1 MITSRQELTRDMIFY
16 SVCVSDFEKLD
27 FKNDALAGVRA
38 NYFNSNHRPQA
49 DDTDILLDDVSYKLS
64 YKMSKNQPLSWKV
77 TKNLRPYQSV
87 KRETGGIYCVRYYT
101 ENATVY
107 KKQFFDSSHLWIR
120 TEYFDKSIEGER
132 LCTVSPKK
140 IDDVIV
146 IEKITFSNNRKV
158 GSETLFP
165 SDKNSDGNSAALV
178 YSNNGMIWYDSS
190 FVPKYSV
197 KEESKENTVSEP
209 KPSRFELEADKFLPD
224 YSPENP
230 IDLSSLEY
238 LEDTFKEPQ
247 PQITAYDRIEK
258 ILEEAHKTNK
268 NLFGQVIEHSG
279 VEVADE
285 ESDVLAQADESVEEK
300 VTENHDDEVIEQ
312 AEKFE
317 KSDET
322 ESKDDNNLQNTVVEE
337 GDVTIA
343 EEERK
348 SDAVVSTTSGNYE
361 YFGAVDENGLRTGR
375 GRTVSPSGI
384 TAYDGEYA
392 QGKRDGFGVFYYKNG
407 DINYVGDWKENQ
419 RSGAG
424 VGYRTS
430 DGTMHIGK
438 WENNSPTNYGARFN
452 KDGTFIDVAD
462 YANGVKNGKCI
473 SLDENGNFY
482 ISIWENGKKI
492 SEHIIEW

>member
-101 ENATVY
+101 ENVTVY

-268 NLFGQVIEHSG
+268 NLFGQIIENTC
-279 VEVADE
+279 VEIADE
-285 ESDVLAQADESVEEK
+285 ETELLDDSEEL
-300 VTENHDDEVIEQ
+300 TEENMP
-312 AEKFE
+312 
-317 KSDET
+317 
-322 ESKDDNNLQNTVVEE
+322 ESKAEISEKTQQASDTEE
-337 GDVTIA
+337 HTEESETTQEVREDIVKA
-343 EEERK
+343 EEEKK
-348 SDAVVSTTSGNYE
+348 SDAVVSTTSGNYK

-407 DINYVGDWKENQ
+407 DINYVGEWAQNR

-438 WENNSPTNYGARFN
+438 WDSNTPCGYGARFN

-462 YANGVKNGKCI
+462 YTNGKKNGKCI

>member
-209 KPSRFELEADKFLPD
+209 QPSRFELEADKFLPD

-268 NLFGQVIEHSG
+268 NLFGQIIENTC
-279 VEVADE
+279 VEIADE
-285 ESDVLAQADESVEEK
+285 ETELLDDSEEL
-300 VTENHDDEVIEQ
+300 TEENM
-312 AEKFE
+312 A
-317 KSDET
+317 
-322 ESKDDNNLQNTVVEE
+322 ESKAEISEKTQQASDTEE
-337 GDVTIA
+337 HTEESETTQEVREDIVKA
-343 EEERK
+343 EEEKK
-348 SDAVVSTTSGNYE
+348 SDAVVSTTSGNYK

-407 DINYVGDWKENQ
+407 DINYVGEWAQNR

-438 WENNSPTNYGARFN
+438 WDSNTPYGYGARFN
-452 KDGTFIDVAD
+452 KDGTFLDVAD
-462 YANGVKNGKCI
+462 YTNGKKNGKCI

>member
-209 KPSRFELEADKFLPD
+209 KPNRFELEADKFLPD

-268 NLFGQVIEHSG
+268 NLFGQIIENTC
-279 VEVADE
+279 VEIADE
-285 ESDVLAQADESVEEK
+285 ETELLDDSEEL
-300 VTENHDDEVIEQ
+300 TEENM
-312 AEKFE
+312 A
-317 KSDET
+317 
-322 ESKDDNNLQNTVVEE
+322 ESKAEISEKTQQASDTEE
-337 GDVTIA
+337 HTEESETTQEVREDIVKA
-343 EEERK
+343 EEEKK
-348 SDAVVSTTSGNYE
+348 SDAVVSTTSGNYK

-407 DINYVGDWKENQ
+407 DINYVGEWAQNR

-438 WENNSPTNYGARFN
+438 WDSNTPCGYGARFN
-452 KDGTFIDVAD
+452 KDGTFLDVAD
-462 YANGVKNGKCI
+462 YTNGKKNGKCI

>member
-1 MITSRQELTRDMIFY
+1 MITSQQELTRDMIFY

-209 KPSRFELEADKFLPD
+209 KSSRFELEADKFLPD

-268 NLFGQVIEHSG
+268 NLFGQIIENTC
-279 VEVADE
+279 VEIADE
-285 ESDVLAQADESVEEK
+285 ETELLDDSEEL
-300 VTENHDDEVIEQ
+300 TEENM
-312 AEKFE
+312 A
-317 KSDET
+317 
-322 ESKDDNNLQNTVVEE
+322 ESKAEISEKTQQASDTEE
-337 GDVTIA
+337 HTEESETTQEVKEDIVKA
-343 EEERK
+343 EEEKK
-348 SDAVVSTTSGNYE
+348 SDAVVSTTSGNYK

-407 DINYVGDWKENQ
+407 DINYVGEWAQNR

-438 WENNSPTNYGARFN
+438 WDSNTPCGYGARFN
-452 KDGTFIDVAD
+452 KDGTFLDVAD
-462 YANGVKNGKCI
+462 YTNGKKNGKCI

>member
-268 NLFGQVIEHSG
+268 NLFGQIIENTC
-279 VEVADE
+279 VEIADE
-285 ESDVLAQADESVEEK
+285 ETELLDDSEEL
-300 VTENHDDEVIEQ
+300 TEENM
-312 AEKFE
+312 A
-317 KSDET
+317 
-322 ESKDDNNLQNTVVEE
+322 ESKAEISEKTQQASDTEE
-337 GDVTIA
+337 HTEESETTQEVKEDIVKA
-343 EEERK
+343 EEEKK
-348 SDAVVSTTSGNYE
+348 SDAVVSTTSGNYK

-407 DINYVGDWKENQ
+407 DINYVGEWAQNR

-438 WENNSPTNYGARFN
+438 WDSNTPCGYGARFN
-452 KDGTFIDVAD
+452 KDGTFLDVAD
-462 YANGVKNGKCI
+462 YTNGKKNGKCI

>member
-132 LCTVSPKK
+132 LCTISPKK

-197 KEESKENTVSEP
+197 KEENKENTVSEP
-209 KPSRFELEADKFLPD
+209 KSSRFELETDKFLPD

-268 NLFGQVIEHSG
+268 NLFGQIIENTC
-279 VEVADE
+279 VEIADE
-285 ESDVLAQADESVEEK
+285 ETELLDNSEEL
-300 VTENHDDEVIEQ
+300 TEENM
-312 AEKFE
+312 A
-317 KSDET
+317 
-322 ESKDDNNLQNTVVEE
+322 ESKAEISEKTQQASDTEE
-337 GDVTIA
+337 HTEESETAQEVREDIVKA
-343 EEERK
+343 EEEKK

-407 DINYVGDWKENQ
+407 DINYVGEWAQNR

-438 WENNSPTNYGARFN
+438 WDSNTPCGYGARFN
-452 KDGTFIDVAD
+452 KDGTFLDVAD
-462 YANGVKNGKCI
+462 YTNGKKNGKCI

>member
-268 NLFGQVIEHSG
+268 NLFGQIIENTC
-279 VEVADE
+279 VEIADE
-285 ESDVLAQADESVEEK
+285 ETELLDDSAELTEE
-300 VTENHDDEVIEQ
+300 NM
-312 AEKFE
+312 A
-317 KSDET
+317 
-322 ESKDDNNLQNTVVEE
+322 ESKAEISEKTQQASDTEE
-337 GDVTIA
+337 HTEESETTQEVREDIVKA
-343 EEERK
+343 EEEKK
-348 SDAVVSTTSGNYE
+348 SDAVVSTTSGNYK

-407 DINYVGDWKENQ
+407 DINYVGEWAQNR

-438 WENNSPTNYGARFN
+438 WDSNTPCGYGARFN
-452 KDGTFIDVAD
+452 KDGTFLDVAD
-462 YANGVKNGKCI
+462 YTNGKKNGKCI

>member
-268 NLFGQVIEHSG
+268 NLFGQIIENTC
-279 VEVADE
+279 VEIADE
-285 ESDVLAQADESVEEK
+285 ETELLDDSQELTEE
-300 VTENHDDEVIEQ
+300 NM
-312 AEKFE
+312 A
-317 KSDET
+317 
-322 ESKDDNNLQNTVVEE
+322 ESKAEISEKTQQASDTEE
-337 GDVTIA
+337 HTEESETTQEVREDIVKA
-343 EEERK
+343 EEEKK
-348 SDAVVSTTSGNYE
+348 SDAVVSTTSGNYK

-407 DINYVGDWKENQ
+407 DINYVGEWAQNR

-438 WENNSPTNYGARFN
+438 WDSNTPYGYGARFN

>member
-197 KEESKENTVSEP
+197 KEENKENTVSEP
-209 KPSRFELEADKFLPD
+209 QPSRFELEADKFLPD

-268 NLFGQVIEHSG
+268 NLFGQIIENTC
-279 VEVADE
+279 VEIADE
-285 ESDVLAQADESVEEK
+285 ETELLDDSEEL
-300 VTENHDDEVIEQ
+300 TEENM
-312 AEKFE
+312 A
-317 KSDET
+317 
-322 ESKDDNNLQNTVVEE
+322 ESKAEISEKTQQASDTEE
-337 GDVTIA
+337 HTEESETTQEVREDIVKA
-343 EEERK
+343 EEEKK
-348 SDAVVSTTSGNYE
+348 SDAVVSTTSGNYK

-407 DINYVGDWKENQ
+407 DINYVGEWAQNR

-438 WENNSPTNYGARFN
+438 WDSNTPCGYGARFN

>member
-1 MITSRQELTRDMIFY
+1 MITSQQELTRDMIFY
-16 SVCVSDFEKLD
+16 SVCVSEFEKLD

-38 NYFNSNHRPQA
+38 NYFNSKHRPQA
-49 DDTDILLDDVSYKLS
+49 DDTDISLDNVLYKLS

-107 KKQFFDSSHLWIR
+107 KKQFFDSSHLWVR

-140 IDDVIV
+140 IDDVIA

-158 GSETLFP
+158 SSETLFP
-165 SDKNSDGNSAALV
+165 SDKNPENISSALV

-190 FVPKYSV
+190 FAPKKFKS
-197 KEESKENTVSEP
+197 KDNTAAKAEQTKLDIEEE
-209 KPSRFELEADKFLPD
+209 KFSPD
-224 YSPENP
+224 YKPKNP

-238 LEDTFKEPQ
+238 LEDTFTEPK
-247 PQITAYDRIEK
+247 PEITAYDRIEN
-258 ILEEAHKTNK
+258 ILLEAHKSNK
-268 NLFGQVIEHSG
+268 NLFGQIIEHSG

-285 ESDVLAQADESVEEK
+285 EADVLAENAENTEPKAEAVEDIPDNQPQTKESNTVNTKNESTEISTDESEAEIVAADEEK
-300 VTENHDDEVIEQ
+300 
-312 AEKFE
+312 
-317 KSDET
+317 
-322 ESKDDNNLQNTVVEE
+322 
-337 GDVTIA
+337 
-343 EEERK
+343 K
-348 SDAVVSTTSGNYE
+348 SDAVVSTASGDYK
-361 YFGAVDENGLRTGR
+361 YYGAVDENGLRTGR
-375 GRTVSPSGI
+375 GRTESPSGI
-384 TAYDGEYA
+384 TAYDGEYS

-407 DINYVGDWKENQ
+407 DINYVGEWKENQ

-438 WENNSPTNYGARFN
+438 WESNSPASYGARFDKN
-452 KDGTFIDVAD
+452 GTFLDVAD
-462 YANGVKNGKCI
+462 YKNGLKNGKCI

>member
-268 NLFGQVIEHSG
+268 NLFGQIIENTC
-279 VEVADE
+279 VEIADE
-285 ESDVLAQADESVEEK
+285 ETELLDDSEELTEENMAESKAEISEKTQQASDTEEHTEESETTQEVREDIVKVEE
-300 VTENHDDEVIEQ
+300 
-312 AEKFE
+312 EK
-317 KSDET
+317 
-322 ESKDDNNLQNTVVEE
+322 
-337 GDVTIA
+337 
-343 EEERK
+343 K

-438 WENNSPTNYGARFN
+438 WENNSPINYGARFN

>member
-1 MITSRQELTRDMIFY
+1 MITSQQELTRDMIFY

-268 NLFGQVIEHSG
+268 NLFGQIIENTC
-279 VEVADE
+279 VEIADE
-285 ESDVLAQADESVEEK
+285 ETELLDDSEEL
-300 VTENHDDEVIEQ
+300 TEENM
-312 AEKFE
+312 A
-317 KSDET
+317 
-322 ESKDDNNLQNTVVEE
+322 ESKAEISEKTQQASDTEE
-337 GDVTIA
+337 HTEESETTQEVREDIVKA
-343 EEERK
+343 EEEKK
-348 SDAVVSTTSGNYE
+348 SDAVVSTTSGNYK

-407 DINYVGDWKENQ
+407 DINYVGEWAQNR

-438 WENNSPTNYGARFN
+438 WDSNTPCGYGARFN

-462 YANGVKNGKCI
+462 YTNGKKNGKCI

>member
-268 NLFGQVIEHSG
+268 NLFGQIIENTC
-279 VEVADE
+279 VEIADE
-285 ESDVLAQADESVEEK
+285 ETELLDDSEEL
-300 VTENHDDEVIEQ
+300 TEENM
-312 AEKFE
+312 A
-317 KSDET
+317 
-322 ESKDDNNLQNTVVEE
+322 ESKAEISEKTQQASDTEE
-337 GDVTIA
+337 HTEESETTQEVREDIVKA
-343 EEERK
+343 EEEKK
-348 SDAVVSTTSGNYE
+348 SDAVVSTTSGNYK

-407 DINYVGDWKENQ
+407 DINYVGEWAQNR

-438 WENNSPTNYGARFN
+438 WDSNTPCGYGARFN
-452 KDGTFIDVAD
+452 KDGTFLDVAD
-462 YANGVKNGKCI
+462 YTNGKKNGKCI

-482 ISIWENGKKI
+482 ISIWESGKKI

>member
-38 NYFNSNHRPQA
+38 NYFNSNQRPQA

-197 KEESKENTVSEP
+197 KEENKENTVSEP
-209 KPSRFELEADKFLPD
+209 QPSRFELEADKFLPD

-268 NLFGQVIEHSG
+268 NLFGQIIENTC
-279 VEVADE
+279 VEIADE
-285 ESDVLAQADESVEEK
+285 ETELLDDSEEL
-300 VTENHDDEVIEQ
+300 TEENM
-312 AEKFE
+312 A
-317 KSDET
+317 
-322 ESKDDNNLQNTVVEE
+322 ESKAEISEKTQQASDTEE
-337 GDVTIA
+337 HTEESETTQEVREDIVKA
-343 EEERK
+343 EEEKK
-348 SDAVVSTTSGNYE
+348 SDAVVSTTSGNYK

-407 DINYVGDWKENQ
+407 DINYVGEWAQNR

-438 WENNSPTNYGARFN
+438 WDSNTPCGYGARFN

-462 YANGVKNGKCI
+462 YTNGKKNGKCI

>member
-38 NYFNSNHRPQA
+38 NYFNSNHRTQA

-224 YSPENP
+224 YFPENP

-268 NLFGQVIEHSG
+268 NLFGQIIENTC
-279 VEVADE
+279 VEIADE
-285 ESDVLAQADESVEEK
+285 ETELLDDSEEL
-300 VTENHDDEVIEQ
+300 TEENM
-312 AEKFE
+312 A
-317 KSDET
+317 
-322 ESKDDNNLQNTVVEE
+322 ESKAEISEKTQQASDTEE
-337 GDVTIA
+337 HTEESETAQEVREDIVKA
-343 EEERK
+343 EEEKK
-348 SDAVVSTTSGNYE
+348 SDAVVSTTSGNYK

-407 DINYVGDWKENQ
+407 DINYVGEWAQNR

-438 WENNSPTNYGARFN
+438 WDSNTPCGYGARFN
-452 KDGTFIDVAD
+452 KDGTFLDVAD
-462 YANGVKNGKCI
+462 YTNGKKNGKCI

>member
-268 NLFGQVIEHSG
+268 NLFGQIIENTC
-279 VEVADE
+279 VEIADE
-285 ESDVLAQADESVEEK
+285 ETELLDYSEEL
-300 VTENHDDEVIEQ
+300 TEENM
-312 AEKFE
+312 A
-317 KSDET
+317 
-322 ESKDDNNLQNTVVEE
+322 ESKAEISEKTQQASDTEE
-337 GDVTIA
+337 HTEESETTQEVREDIVKA
-343 EEERK
+343 EEEKK
-348 SDAVVSTTSGNYE
+348 SDAVVSTTSGNYK

-407 DINYVGDWKENQ
+407 DINYVGEWAQNR

-438 WENNSPTNYGARFN
+438 WDSNTPCGYGARFN

>member
-268 NLFGQVIEHSG
+268 NLFGQIIENTC
-279 VEVADE
+279 VEIADE
-285 ESDVLAQADESVEEK
+285 ETELLDDSEEI
-300 VTENHDDEVIEQ
+300 TEENM
-312 AEKFE
+312 A
-317 KSDET
+317 
-322 ESKDDNNLQNTVVEE
+322 ESKAESKAEISEKTQQASDTEE
-337 GDVTIA
+337 HTEESETTQEVREDIVKA
-343 EEERK
+343 EEEKK
-348 SDAVVSTTSGNYE
+348 SDAVVSTTSGNYK

-407 DINYVGDWKENQ
+407 DINYVGEWAQNR

-438 WENNSPTNYGARFN
+438 WDSNTPCGYGARFN

>member
-197 KEESKENTVSEP
+197 KEENKENTVSEP
-209 KPSRFELEADKFLPD
+209 KSSRFELETDKFLPD

-268 NLFGQVIEHSG
+268 NLFGQIIENTC
-279 VEVADE
+279 VEIADE
-285 ESDVLAQADESVEEK
+285 ETELLDNSEEL
-300 VTENHDDEVIEQ
+300 TEENM
-312 AEKFE
+312 A
-317 KSDET
+317 
-322 ESKDDNNLQNTVVEE
+322 ESKAEISEKTQQASDTEE
-337 GDVTIA
+337 HTEESETTQEVREDIVKA
-343 EEERK
+343 EEEKK

-407 DINYVGDWKENQ
+407 DINYVGEWAQNR

-438 WENNSPTNYGARFN
+438 WDSNTPCGYGARFN
-452 KDGTFIDVAD
+452 KDGTFLDVAD
-462 YANGVKNGKCI
+462 YTNGKKNGKCI

>member
-197 KEESKENTVSEP
+197 KEENKESTVSEP
-209 KPSRFELEADKFLPD
+209 QPSRFELEADKFLPD

-268 NLFGQVIEHSG
+268 NLFGQIIENTC
-279 VEVADE
+279 VEIADE
-285 ESDVLAQADESVEEK
+285 ETELLDDSEEL
-300 VTENHDDEVIEQ
+300 TEENM
-312 AEKFE
+312 A
-317 KSDET
+317 
-322 ESKDDNNLQNTVVEE
+322 ESKAEISEKTQQASDTEE
-337 GDVTIA
+337 HTEESETTQEVREDIVKA
-343 EEERK
+343 EEEKK
-348 SDAVVSTTSGNYE
+348 SDAVVSTTSGNYK

-407 DINYVGDWKENQ
+407 DINYVGEWAQNW

-438 WENNSPTNYGARFN
+438 WDSNTPCGYGARFN
-452 KDGTFIDVAD
+452 KDGTFLDVAD
-462 YANGVKNGKCI
+462 YTNGKKNGKCI

>member
-268 NLFGQVIEHSG
+268 NLFGQIIENTC
-279 VEVADE
+279 VEIADE
-285 ESDVLAQADESVEEK
+285 ETELLDDSEEL
-300 VTENHDDEVIEQ
+300 TEENM
-312 AEKFE
+312 A
-317 KSDET
+317 
-322 ESKDDNNLQNTVVEE
+322 ESKAESKAEISEKTQQASDTEE
-337 GDVTIA
+337 HTEESETTQEVREDIVKA
-343 EEERK
+343 EEEKK

-407 DINYVGDWKENQ
+407 DINYVGEWAQNR

-438 WENNSPTNYGARFN
+438 WDSNTPCGYGARFN
-452 KDGTFIDVAD
+452 KDGTFLDVAD
-462 YANGVKNGKCI
+462 YTNGKKNGKCI

>member
-38 NYFNSNHRPQA
+38 NYFNSNHRPQS
-49 DDTDILLDDVSYKLS
+49 DDTDISLDEVSYKLS

-120 TEYFDKSIEGER
+120 TEYFDKSIEDER
-132 LCTVSPKK
+132 ISTVSPKK
-140 IDDVIV
+140 LDGVITL
-146 IEKITFSNNRKV
+146 EKITFRNNRKV
-158 GSETLFP
+158 SSETLFP
-165 SDKNSDGNSAALV
+165 SDKNPDNNCAALV
-178 YSNNGMIWYDSS
+178 YSNKGMIWYDSS
-190 FVPKYSV
+190 FAPAFLT
-197 KEESKENTVSEP
+197 KEKEQPEAEP
-209 KPSRFELEADKFLPD
+209 EQNRLALEEDKFLPG
-224 YSPENP
+224 YQPENA
-230 IDLSSLEY
+230 IDLSKLEY
-238 LEDTFKEPQ
+238 LEDTFTEPA

-268 NLFGQVIEHSG
+268 NLFGQIIEHSG

-285 ESDVLAQADESVEEK
+285 EADNSPEINNACDE
-300 VTENHDDEVIEQ
+300 TPEVISENDEQ
-312 AEKFE
+312 LLTK
-317 KSDET
+317 T
-322 ESKDDNNLQNTVVEE
+322 ESTDSVDDADDAVDVVTTEE
-337 GDVTIA
+337 DK
-343 EEERK
+343 K
-348 SDAVVSTTSGNYE
+348 SDAVVSTSSGDYK
-361 YFGAVDENGLRTGR
+361 YYGAVDENGLRTGR
-375 GRTVSPSGI
+375 GRTESPNGI
-384 TAYDGEYA
+384 TAYDGDYA

-407 DINYVGDWKENQ
+407 DINYVGEWKENM

-430 DGTMHIGK
+430 DGTMHIGR
-438 WENNSPTNYGARFN
+438 WDSNSPTGYGARFDKN
-452 KDGTFIDVAD
+452 GSFIDVAD
-462 YANGVKNGKCI
+462 YTNGVKNGKCI

-482 ISIWENGKKI
+482 ISIWDNGKKI
-492 SEHIIEW
+492 SEHIIEL

>member
-1 MITSRQELTRDMIFY
+1 MITSQQELTRDMIFY

-178 YSNNGMIWYDSS
+178 YSNNGMIWYDSR

-209 KPSRFELEADKFLPD
+209 KPSRFELETDKFLPD
-224 YSPENP
+224 YSPGNP

-268 NLFGQVIEHSG
+268 NLFGQIIENTC
-279 VEVADE
+279 VEIADE
-285 ESDVLAQADESVEEK
+285 ETELLDDSEEL
-300 VTENHDDEVIEQ
+300 TEENM
-312 AEKFE
+312 A
-317 KSDET
+317 
-322 ESKDDNNLQNTVVEE
+322 ESKAESKAEISEKTQQASDTEE
-337 GDVTIA
+337 HTEESETTQEVKEDIVKA
-343 EEERK
+343 EEEKK
-348 SDAVVSTTSGNYE
+348 SDAVVSTTSGNYK

-407 DINYVGDWKENQ
+407 DINYVGEWAQNR

-438 WENNSPTNYGARFN
+438 WDSNTPCGYGARFN
-452 KDGTFIDVAD
+452 KDGTFLDVAD
-462 YANGVKNGKCI
+462 YTNGKKNGKCI

>member
-268 NLFGQVIEHSG
+268 NLFGQIIENTC
-279 VEVADE
+279 VEIAGEETELLDDSEELTKENMAESKAESKAEISEKTQQASDTEEHTE
-285 ESDVLAQADESVEEK
+285 ESETTQ
-300 VTENHDDEVIEQ
+300 EVREDIV
-312 AEKFE
+312 K
-317 KSDET
+317 
-322 ESKDDNNLQNTVVEE
+322 
-337 GDVTIA
+337 A
-343 EEERK
+343 EEEKK

>member
-38 NYFNSNHRPQA
+38 NYFNSNQRPQA

-197 KEESKENTVSEP
+197 KEENKENTVSEP
-209 KPSRFELEADKFLPD
+209 QPSRFELEADKFLPD

-268 NLFGQVIEHSG
+268 NLFGQIIENTC
-279 VEVADE
+279 VEIADE
-285 ESDVLAQADESVEEK
+285 ETELLDDSEEL
-300 VTENHDDEVIEQ
+300 TEENM
-312 AEKFE
+312 A
-317 KSDET
+317 
-322 ESKDDNNLQNTVVEE
+322 ESKAEISEKTQQASNTEE
-337 GDVTIA
+337 HTEESETTQEVREDIVKA
-343 EEERK
+343 EEEKK

-361 YFGAVDENGLRTGR
+361 YFGVVDENGLRTGR

-407 DINYVGDWKENQ
+407 DINYVGEWAQNR

-438 WENNSPTNYGARFN
+438 WDSNTPCGYGARFN
-452 KDGTFIDVAD
+452 KDGTFLDVAD
-462 YANGVKNGKCI
+462 YTNGKKNGKCI

>member
-268 NLFGQVIEHSG
+268 NLFGQIIENTC
-279 VEVADE
+279 VEIADE
-285 ESDVLAQADESVEEK
+285 ETELLDDSEEL
-300 VTENHDDEVIEQ
+300 TEENM
-312 AEKFE
+312 A
-317 KSDET
+317 
-322 ESKDDNNLQNTVVEE
+322 ESKAEISEKTQQASDTEE
-337 GDVTIA
+337 HTEESETAQEVREDIVKA
-343 EEERK
+343 EEEKK

-407 DINYVGDWKENQ
+407 DINYVGEWAQNR

-438 WENNSPTNYGARFN
+438 WDSNTPCGYGARFN
-452 KDGTFIDVAD
+452 KDGTFLDVAD
-462 YANGVKNGKCI
+462 YTNGKKNGKCI

>member
-258 ILEEAHKTNK
+258 ILEEAHKANK
-268 NLFGQVIEHSG
+268 NLFGQIIENTC
-279 VEVADE
+279 VEIADE
-285 ESDVLAQADESVEEK
+285 ETELLDDSEEL
-300 VTENHDDEVIEQ
+300 TEENM
-312 AEKFE
+312 A
-317 KSDET
+317 
-322 ESKDDNNLQNTVVEE
+322 ESKAEISEKTQQASDTEE
-337 GDVTIA
+337 HTEESETTQEVREDIVKA
-343 EEERK
+343 EEEKK
-348 SDAVVSTTSGNYE
+348 SDAVVSTTSGNYK

-407 DINYVGDWKENQ
+407 DINYVGEWAQNR

-438 WENNSPTNYGARFN
+438 WDSNTPCGYGARFN
-452 KDGTFIDVAD
+452 KDGTFLDVAD
-462 YANGVKNGKCI
+462 YTNGKKNGKCI

>member
-230 IDLSSLEY
+230 IELSSLEY

-268 NLFGQVIEHSG
+268 NLFGQIIENTC
-279 VEVADE
+279 VEIADE
-285 ESDVLAQADESVEEK
+285 ETELLDDSEEL
-300 VTENHDDEVIEQ
+300 TEENM
-312 AEKFE
+312 A
-317 KSDET
+317 
-322 ESKDDNNLQNTVVEE
+322 ESKAEISEKTQQASDTEE
-337 GDVTIA
+337 HTEESETTQEVREDIVKA
-343 EEERK
+343 EEEKK
-348 SDAVVSTTSGNYE
+348 SDAVVSTTSGNYK

-407 DINYVGDWKENQ
+407 DINYVGEWAQNR

-438 WENNSPTNYGARFN
+438 WDSNTPCGYGARFN
-452 KDGTFIDVAD
+452 KDGTFLDVAD
-462 YANGVKNGKCI
+462 YTNGKKNGKCI
-473 SLDENGNFY
+473 SLDESGNFY

>member
-268 NLFGQVIEHSG
+268 NLFGQIIENTC
-279 VEVADE
+279 VEIADE
-285 ESDVLAQADESVEEK
+285 E
-300 VTENHDDEVIEQ
+300 TELLDD
-312 AEKFE
+312 
-317 KSDET
+317 SDELT
-322 ESKDDNNLQNTVVEE
+322 EENMAESKAEISEKTQQASDTEE
-337 GDVTIA
+337 HTEESETTQEVREDIVKA
-343 EEERK
+343 EEEKK
-348 SDAVVSTTSGNYE
+348 SDAVVSTTSGNYK

-407 DINYVGDWKENQ
+407 DINYVGEWAQNR

-438 WENNSPTNYGARFN
+438 WDSNTPCGYGARFN
-452 KDGTFIDVAD
+452 KDGTFLDVAD
-462 YANGVKNGKCI
+462 YTNGKKNGKCI

>member
-258 ILEEAHKTNK
+258 ILEEAHKANK
-268 NLFGQVIEHSG
+268 NLFGQIIENTC
-279 VEVADE
+279 VEIADE
-285 ESDVLAQADESVEEK
+285 ETELLDDSEEL
-300 VTENHDDEVIEQ
+300 TEENM
-312 AEKFE
+312 A
-317 KSDET
+317 
-322 ESKDDNNLQNTVVEE
+322 ESKAESKAEISEKTQQASDTEE
-337 GDVTIA
+337 HTEESETTQEVREDIVKA
-343 EEERK
+343 EEEKK
-348 SDAVVSTTSGNYE
+348 SDAVVSTTSGNYK

-407 DINYVGDWKENQ
+407 DINYVGEWAQNR

-438 WENNSPTNYGARFN
+438 WDSNTPCGYGARFN
-452 KDGTFIDVAD
+452 KDGTFLDVAD
-462 YANGVKNGKCI
+462 YTNGKKNGKCI

>member
-197 KEESKENTVSEP
+197 KEENKENTVSEP

-268 NLFGQVIEHSG
+268 NLFGQIIENTC
-279 VEVADE
+279 VEIADE
-285 ESDVLAQADESVEEK
+285 ETELLDDSEEL
-300 VTENHDDEVIEQ
+300 TEENM
-312 AEKFE
+312 A
-317 KSDET
+317 
-322 ESKDDNNLQNTVVEE
+322 ESKAESKAEISEKTQQASDTEE
-337 GDVTIA
+337 HTEESETTQEVREDIVKA
-343 EEERK
+343 EEEKK
-348 SDAVVSTTSGNYE
+348 SDAVVSTTSGNYK

-407 DINYVGDWKENQ
+407 DINYVGEWAQNR

-438 WENNSPTNYGARFN
+438 WDSNTPCGYGARFN
-452 KDGTFIDVAD
+452 KDGTFLDVAD
-462 YANGVKNGKCI
+462 YTNGKKNGKCI

>member
-1 MITSRQELTRDMIFY
+1 MITSQQELTRDMIFY

-38 NYFNSNHRPQA
+38 NFFNSNHRPQA
-49 DDTDILLDDVSYKLS
+49 DDTDISLDNVTYKLS
-64 YKMSKNQPLSWKV
+64 YKMSKNQPLSWKI

-101 ENATVY
+101 ENSTVY

-120 TEYFDKSIEGER
+120 TEYFDKSVEGER

-140 IDDVIV
+140 VDDVIV

-158 GSETLFP
+158 SSETLFP
-165 SDKNSDGNSAALV
+165 SENNAEGGSVALV
-178 YSNNGMIWYDSS
+178 YSNNGMIWYDSKFAPDYS
-190 FVPKYSV
+190 IKGKDKKSV
-197 KEESKENTVSEP
+197 KTEP
-209 KPSRFELEADKFLPD
+209 QQSNFELDEDKFLPD
-224 YSPENP
+224 YNPKNP
-230 IDLSSLEY
+230 IDLLSLEY
-238 LEDTFKEPQ
+238 LEDTFQEPQ

-268 NLFGQVIEHSG
+268 NLFGQIIEHSG

-285 ESDVLAQADESVEEK
+285 ETEILADNAEGTQLSQNVAESL
-300 VTENHDDEVIEQ
+300 TDN
-312 AEKFE
+312 AEKNAE
-317 KSDET
+317 ETSICGVNAEISTET
-322 ESKDDNNLQNTVVEE
+322 EDNENDVVKADD
-337 GDVTIA
+337 A
-343 EEERK
+343 KK

-375 GRTVSPSGI
+375 GRTVAPSGI

-407 DINYVGDWKENQ
+407 DINYVGEWENNQ

-430 DGTMHIGK
+430 DGSMHIGK
-438 WENNSPTNYGARFN
+438 WENNSPSGYGARFN

-462 YANGVKNGKCI
+462 YTNGKKNGKCV

>member
-1 MITSRQELTRDMIFY
+1 MITSQQELTRDMIFY

-268 NLFGQVIEHSG
+268 NLFGQIIENTC
-279 VEVADE
+279 VEIADE
-285 ESDVLAQADESVEEK
+285 ETELLDDSEEL
-300 VTENHDDEVIEQ
+300 TEENM
-312 AEKFE
+312 A
-317 KSDET
+317 
-322 ESKDDNNLQNTVVEE
+322 ESKAEISEKTQQASDTEE
-337 GDVTIA
+337 HTEESETAQEVREDIVKA
-343 EEERK
+343 EEEKK
-348 SDAVVSTTSGNYE
+348 SDAVVSTTSGNYK

-407 DINYVGDWKENQ
+407 DINYVGEWAQNR

-438 WENNSPTNYGARFN
+438 WDSNTPCGYGARFN
-452 KDGTFIDVAD
+452 KDGTFLDVAD
-462 YANGVKNGKCI
+462 YTNGKKNGKCI

>member
-77 TKNLRPYQSV
+77 TKNLRPFQSV

-268 NLFGQVIEHSG
+268 NLFGQIIENTC
-279 VEVADE
+279 VEIADE
-285 ESDVLAQADESVEEK
+285 ETELLDDSEEL
-300 VTENHDDEVIEQ
+300 TEENM
-312 AEKFE
+312 A
-317 KSDET
+317 
-322 ESKDDNNLQNTVVEE
+322 ESKAEISEKTQQASDTEE
-337 GDVTIA
+337 HTEESETTQEVREDIVKA
-343 EEERK
+343 EEEKK

-462 YANGVKNGKCI
+462 YANGKKNGKCI

>member
-268 NLFGQVIEHSG
+268 NLFGQIIENTC
-279 VEVADE
+279 VEIADE
-285 ESDVLAQADESVEEK
+285 ETELLDDSEEL
-300 VTENHDDEVIEQ
+300 TEENM
-312 AEKFE
+312 A
-317 KSDET
+317 
-322 ESKDDNNLQNTVVEE
+322 ESKAEISEKTQQASDTEE
-337 GDVTIA
+337 HTEESETAQEVRKDIVKA
-343 EEERK
+343 EEEKK
-348 SDAVVSTTSGNYE
+348 SDAVVSTTSGNYK

-407 DINYVGDWKENQ
+407 DINYVGEWAQNR

-438 WENNSPTNYGARFN
+438 WDSNTPCGYGARFN
-452 KDGTFIDVAD
+452 KDGTFLDVAD
-462 YANGVKNGKCI
+462 YTNGKKNGKCI

>member
-1 MITSRQELTRDMIFY
+1 MITSQQELTRDMIFY

-197 KEESKENTVSEP
+197 KEKSKENTVSEP

-268 NLFGQVIEHSG
+268 NLFGQIIENTC
-279 VEVADE
+279 VEIADE
-285 ESDVLAQADESVEEK
+285 ETELLDDSEEL
-300 VTENHDDEVIEQ
+300 TEENM
-312 AEKFE
+312 A
-317 KSDET
+317 
-322 ESKDDNNLQNTVVEE
+322 ESKAEISEKTQQASDTEE
-337 GDVTIA
+337 HTEESETAQEVREDIVKA
-343 EEERK
+343 EEEKK

-407 DINYVGDWKENQ
+407 DINYVGEWAQNR

-438 WENNSPTNYGARFN
+438 WDSNTPCGYGARFN
-452 KDGTFIDVAD
+452 KDGTFLDVAD
-462 YANGVKNGKCI
+462 YTNGKKNGKCI

>member
-268 NLFGQVIEHSG
+268 NLFGQIIENTC
-279 VEVADE
+279 VEIADE
-285 ESDVLAQADESVEEK
+285 ETELLDDSEEL
-300 VTENHDDEVIEQ
+300 TEENM
-312 AEKFE
+312 A
-317 KSDET
+317 
-322 ESKDDNNLQNTVVEE
+322 ESKAEISEKTQQAFDTEE
-337 GDVTIA
+337 HTEESETTQEVREDIVKA
-343 EEERK
+343 EEEKK
-348 SDAVVSTTSGNYE
+348 SDAVVSTTSGNYK

-407 DINYVGDWKENQ
+407 DINYVGEWAQNR

-438 WENNSPTNYGARFN
+438 WDSNTPCGYGARFN

>member
-38 NYFNSNHRPQA
+38 NYFNSNHRLQA

-77 TKNLRPYQSV
+77 IKNLRPYQSV

-190 FVPKYSV
+190 FAPKYSV

-209 KPSRFELEADKFLPD
+209 KPSRFELETDKFLPD

-268 NLFGQVIEHSG
+268 NLFGQIIENTC
-279 VEVADE
+279 VEIADE
-285 ESDVLAQADESVEEK
+285 ETELLDDSEEL
-300 VTENHDDEVIEQ
+300 TEENM
-312 AEKFE
+312 A
-317 KSDET
+317 
-322 ESKDDNNLQNTVVEE
+322 ESKAEISEKTQQASDTEE
-337 GDVTIA
+337 HTEESETTQEVREDIVKA
-343 EEERK
+343 EEEKK
-348 SDAVVSTTSGNYE
+348 SDAVVSTTSGNYK

-407 DINYVGDWKENQ
+407 DINYVGEWAQNR

-438 WENNSPTNYGARFN
+438 WDSNTPCGYGARFN

>member
-209 KPSRFELEADKFLPD
+209 KPNRFELEADKFLPD

-268 NLFGQVIEHSG
+268 NLFGQIIENTC
-279 VEVADE
+279 VEIADE
-285 ESDVLAQADESVEEK
+285 ETELLDDSEEL
-300 VTENHDDEVIEQ
+300 TEENM
-312 AEKFE
+312 A
-317 KSDET
+317 
-322 ESKDDNNLQNTVVEE
+322 ESKAEISEKTQQAFDTEE
-337 GDVTIA
+337 HTEESETTQEVREDIVKA
-343 EEERK
+343 EEEKK
-348 SDAVVSTTSGNYE
+348 SDAVVSTTSGNYK

-407 DINYVGDWKENQ
+407 DINYVGEWAQNR

-438 WENNSPTNYGARFN
+438 WDSNTPCGYGARFN
-452 KDGTFIDVAD
+452 KDGTFLDVAD
-462 YANGVKNGKCI
+462 YTNGKKNGKCI

>member
-209 KPSRFELEADKFLPD
+209 QPSRFELEADKFLPD

-268 NLFGQVIEHSG
+268 NLFGQIIENTC
-279 VEVADE
+279 VEIADE
-285 ESDVLAQADESVEEK
+285 ETELLDDSEEL
-300 VTENHDDEVIEQ
+300 TEENM
-312 AEKFE
+312 A
-317 KSDET
+317 
-322 ESKDDNNLQNTVVEE
+322 ESKAEISEKTQQASDTEE
-337 GDVTIA
+337 HTEESETTQEVREDIVKA
-343 EEERK
+343 EEEKK
-348 SDAVVSTTSGNYE
+348 SDAVVSTTSGNYK

-407 DINYVGDWKENQ
+407 DINYVGEWAQNW

-438 WENNSPTNYGARFN
+438 WDSNTPCGYGARFN
-452 KDGTFIDVAD
+452 KDGTFLDVAD
-462 YANGVKNGKCI
+462 YTTGKKNGKCI